1 MRPLSAY
8 CSAIRE
14 TGTATF
20 DYCGTC
26 VHVHSLTSLTSLT
39 RSRLSLRFVH
49 SPDPPPTPPT
59 PPRSAFQHYKSGV
72 FDNATGCGTKLDHGV
87 LVVGYTPDYYIVKN
101 SWGATWGLKGFIYL
115 KRGLNICGI
124 SADASYP
131 SVGKAAPVPVPPPT
145 PGPKPGLPCNCTETC
160 QHMCSSFGMTCCSG
174 AGGNCDCMPLASCPQ
189 CNPHPPNGPYARC
202 TTNE

>member
-1 MRPLSAY
+1 MRS
-8 CSAIRE
+8 RR
-14 TGTATF
+14 
-20 DYCGTC
+20 
-26 VHVHSLTSLTSLT
+26 SLAHSLT
-39 RSRLSLRFVH
+39 RSCAHAFTRFVH
-49 SPDPPPTPPT
+49 SLDHPPPPPHPT
-59 PPRSAFQHYKSGV
+59 LPRRAFQHYKSGV

-131 SVGKAAPVPVPPPT
+131 SVAKAAPVPVPPPT

-174 AGGNCDCMPLASCPQ
+174 TGGNCDCMPLASCPQ
-189 CNPHPPNGPYARC
+189 CNPHPPDGPYARC